1 MSAPAILIAG
11 GAPKEGEDGAWIDT
25 IKAKA
30 AAVLLIGD
38 AAGIFRDRL
47 EQANYNTWEIVETM
61 EKAVPR
67 AAELAKQNN
76 AKVVLLSPACASFD
90 QYQNFEQRGDHFRQ
104 LCLETLI

>member
-1 MSAPAILIAG
+1 MVATITT
-11 GAPKEGEDGAWIDT
+11 KEGDDRAWIDT

-38 AAGIFRDRL
+38 AASLFADRL
-47 EQANYNTWEIVETM
+47 AQANYNAWEIVETM
-61 EKAVPR
+61 ERAIPR
-67 AAELAKQNN
+67 AAELAQQNH

-104 LCLETLI
+104 LCLESLV